1 MCRGRRGFPIRQL
14 SNTTMHFVEGE
25 LDSKSDERAF
35 LNKKNMAIVMQ
46 FYTYK
51 IQEDLLLNHKEMKL
65 YKAHYVLPGSGN
77 SSFKINFQSEY
88 AFQRRGTCWA
98 SWNSQKSVRLGLVW
112 NVLIQ
117 KKFVPQCFFQKLIR
131 IRKT

>member
-1 MCRGRRGFPIRQL
+1 
-14 SNTTMHFVEGE
+14 MHFVEGE

-51 IQEDLLLNHKEMKL
+51 IEEYLLLNHKEMKL
-65 YKAHYVLPGSGN
+65 YKAPLLPGGGN

-88 AFQRRGTCWA
+88 AFQRRGTCRA
-98 SWNSQKSVRLGLVW
+98 S
-112 NVLIQ
+112 
-117 KKFVPQCFFQKLIR
+117 
-131 IRKT
+131 

>member
-1 MCRGRRGFPIRQL
+1 
-14 SNTTMHFVEGE
+14 MHFVEGE

-65 YKAHYVLPGSGN
+65 YKAHCYREVEIPHSKSTFNLNMP
-77 SSFKINFQSEY
+77 F
-88 AFQRRGTCWA
+88 RGVERAEHHETFRNL
-98 SWNSQKSVRLGLVW
+98 SDLV
-112 NVLIQ
+112 
-117 KKFVPQCFFQKLIR
+117 
-131 IRKT
+131 